1 MEKYRNAAASIDE
14 RVEDLLSR
22 MTLDEKIKQMDQFFT
37 FDFSEKTPEGR
48 VTEPDWEEMKRS
60 MGGDRK
66 SVV

>member
-37 FDFSEKTPEGR
+37 FDFQ
-48 VTEPDWEEMKRS
+48 KRRRR
-60 MGGDRK
+60 GG
-66 SVV
+66 